1 MMEDNASLPTSEYE
15 QMTSIPEKP
24 RSKVLFVNRY
34 FHPDQSATSQLLFDL
49 SAGLVKAG
57 FNVHVICSR
66 QRYDQPRANLKP
78 HDSVAGVTIHRIWT
92 TRFGRGNLLGR
103 MIDYATFYLSS
114 GSMLLH
120 SLRRDD
126 IVVAKTD
133 PPLISIVCMVVCKLK
148 AAHLVNWL
156 QDIFPEVATRLGASR
171 LPEWLD
177 SRLRV
182 LRNASLRSARMNVV
196 LGGRMQE
203 FVVQSGIHQAQTAII
218 ENWADEAGDARPVEA
233 SELRSRLGLAGKFV
247 VGYSGNLGRAHEFQ
261 TLLEAASL
269 LSEQRDVAFLMIG
282 GGVGMTML
290 EAAVASRAMA
300 NFQFLPYQPRG
311 SLPDSLA
318 AADVHL
324 VSLRPQLEGLI
335 VPSKFYGIL
344 AAGRPVLF
352 VGDRDGELARVI
364 DAADVGR
371 VVEIGKGAEL
381 AACIVHLKLD
391 PVRREACGAAAHQF
405 YLDHYT
411 AQRALSRWIDILEQ
425 LPKSAHLRRATPA
438 HDVLSQGPSS
448 R

>member
-1 MMEDNASLPTSEYE
+1 MP
-15 QMTSIPEKP
+15 SIPGKS

-34 FHPDQSATSQLLFDL
+34 FYPDQSATSQLLFDL
-49 SAGLVKAG
+49 SVGLANAG

-66 QRYDQPRANLKP
+66 QRYDQPKANLQGR
-78 HDSVAGVTIHRIWT
+78 DSVAGVTIHRLWT

-103 MIDYATFYLSS
+103 MIDYATFYLSC
-114 GSMLLH
+114 GWMLLH
-120 SLRRDD
+120 SLRRGD

-133 PPLISIVCMVVCKLK
+133 PPLISIVCMVASRLK
-148 AAHLVNWL
+148 HAHLINWL

-171 LPEWLD
+171 LPGWLD
-177 SRLRV
+177 SRLRA
-182 LRNASLRSARMNVV
+182 LRNASLRSAHMNVV
-196 LGGRMQE
+196 LGSRMQD
-203 FVVQSGIHQAQTAII
+203 FVVHAGIPKAQTVVI
-218 ENWADEAGDARPVEA
+218 ENWADEAGDARRVEE
-233 SELRSRLGLAGKFV
+233 SELRSRLGLTGKFV

-269 LSEQRDVAFLMIG
+269 LSEQRDVTFLMIG

-290 EAAVASRAMA
+290 RAAAASRDMS
-300 NFQFLPYQPRG
+300 NFHFLPYQSRE

-352 VGDRDGELARVI
+352 VGARDGELARVI
-364 DAADVGR
+364 DAANIGR
-371 VVEIGKGAEL
+371 VVEIGNGAEL
-381 AACIVHLKLD
+381 AGSIVQLKLD
-391 PVRREACGAAAHQF
+391 PVRREACGAASRRYYH
-405 YLDHYT
+405 DHYT

-425 LPKSAHLRRATPA
+425 LPKTAHLRQAALPR
-438 HDVLSQGPSS
+438 DVLSQGSSS